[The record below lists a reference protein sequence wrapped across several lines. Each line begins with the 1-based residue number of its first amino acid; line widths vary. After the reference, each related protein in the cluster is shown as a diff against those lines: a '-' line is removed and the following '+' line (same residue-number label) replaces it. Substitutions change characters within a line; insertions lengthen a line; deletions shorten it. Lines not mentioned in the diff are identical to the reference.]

1 MAADRPAGR
10 LTVPRGRGVVVG
22 LSVALVLLL
31 AAAGTL
37 GWFVRGYHAE
47 ESRRQ
52 EILAAARQMV
62 VNFTTLDYQH
72 GRRDLDRVLDAST
85 GDFKQE
91 FSAGTQQLQ
100 QLITENR
107 TVSKGQVLEAGI
119 VSYDDD
125 SARVLVVADSTVTNK
140 AIPKGQERHYRIQ
153 LDLRRE
159 GDRWL
164 TSELEFVG

>member
-1 MAADRPAGR
+1 MAADRPVGQ
-10 LTVPRGRGVVVG
+10 LTSSRGRGAVVG
-22 LSVALVLLL
+22 LSVVLVLLL
-31 AAAGTL
+31 AAAGVL
-37 GWFVRGYHAE
+37 GWQVYRYRAE
-47 ESRRQ
+47 EGRRQ

-72 GRRDLDRVLDAST
+72 GRRDLDRVLEAST

-91 FSAGTQQLQ
+91 FSARAPQLE
-100 QLITENR
+100 QLVKENK

-119 VSYDDD
+119 VSHDDD

-140 AIPKGQERHYRIQ
+140 AVPQGQERHYRIQ

-164 TSELEFVG
+164 TSSLEFVG